1 MNLRQLTIGTKVKST
16 SQSNALRAYPRPQTY
31 LFSQVAGESRWSQWM
46 DYFRDMLVRATGWG
60 QGGQFGHSRAG
71 VRYFHREPTRESS
84 NLQRGGPRSLYFPQP
99 AHNAAPFNLLKILY
113 PDTKLHGHATVETTS
128 KKLACSLWIKL
139 TDARW
144 VKCFSL

>member
-1 MNLRQLTIGTKVKST
+1 
-16 SQSNALRAYPRPQTY
+16 
-31 LFSQVAGESRWSQWM
+31 M
-46 DYFRDMLVRATGWG
+46 DCFRDVLVRATGWG

-99 AHNAAPFNLLKILY
+99 AHNTAPFNLLKILY

-128 KKLACSLWIKL
+128 KKLACSFWITLSYEIGWNVLVLACSALKL
-139 TDARW
+139 HISVFNLAGTVTEQAHMM
-144 VKCFSL
+144 